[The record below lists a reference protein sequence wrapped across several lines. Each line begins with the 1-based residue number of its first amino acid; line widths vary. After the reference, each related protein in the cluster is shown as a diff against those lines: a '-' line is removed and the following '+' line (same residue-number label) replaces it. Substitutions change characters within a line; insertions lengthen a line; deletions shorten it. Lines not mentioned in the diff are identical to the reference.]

1 MLKVAGGGVS
11 GALNYAGTWNAST
24 NTPTLAS
31 GVGVKG
37 DYYVVSVAGTTNLD
51 GITDWQIGDWA
62 VFNGTAWQKVDN
74 SDAVTSVNG
83 QTGTVVLGPNDVG
96 ATANTTYVLAGT
108 GLSGG
113 GQLNAN
119 VTVNLA
125 NTAVGAGTYGKT
137 DSVGQF
143 TVDAQGRITAASNV
157 GIIIPVANVTGG
169 VANTVYVLAGTG
181 LSGGGALTGNVTLS
195 IPASGV
201 VAASYGTA
209 SNVSTV
215 TIDAQGIVSNA
226 VNTPIA
232 IDANQITSGTLP
244 VSRGGTGNTTLTG
257 YLIGDGTNAVVGQVT
272 IPVSNISGAV
282 ANTVYVLAGTGLTG
296 GGALTGNV
304 TLSLDNTGVTA
315 NTYGS
320 ASVIPII
327 TVDAQ
332 GRITS
337 ASNAT
342 VSINVTQVANAVP
355 FSRNVTVGT
364 GLSGGGNLSA
374 DITLSV
380 VANTTQQLV
389 AVQNNGVAVGTRQ
402 GINFIPGT
410 NVTLTTAD
418 DATAGRANVTISA
431 TGGVTITDDTTTN
444 ATRYLLLTNATSGQ
458 ITTGNVSSTK
468 LTYNPLTGQL
478 SSSLLNADNGIV
490 INKQTVATS
499 VTIPS
504 GYSAMSTG
512 PVTVNSGVTVTVPSG
527 SKWVVL

>member
-11 GALNYAGTWNAST
+11 GALNYAGTWNASA
-24 NTPTLAS
+24 NLPPLAS

-62 VFNGTAWQKVDN
+62 VFNGTIWQKVDN
-74 SDAVTSVNG
+74 SDAVISVNG
-83 QTGTVVLGPNDVG
+83 QTGIVVLNANDVG

-108 GLSGG
+108 GLTGG

-119 VTVNLA
+119 VTVSLA

-157 GIIIPVANVTGG
+157 GIVIPVANVTGA
-169 VANTVYVLAGTG
+169 VSNAVYVLAGTG
-181 LSGGGALTGNVTLS
+181 LSGGGALTANVTLS

-232 IDANQITSGTLP
+232 IDANQVTSGTLG
-244 VSRGGTGNTTLTG
+244 VARGGTGNTTLTG
-257 YLIGDGTNAVVGQVT
+257 YLIGSGTSPIVGELT
-272 IPVSNISGAV
+272 IPVANISGAV
-282 ANTVYVLAGTGLTG
+282 ANSVYVIAGTGLTG

-304 TLSLDNTGVTA
+304 TLSLSNTGVTA

-320 ASVIPII
+320 ASVIPVI

-355 FSRNVTVGT
+355 FSRNITAGT

-374 DITLSV
+374 DITLNV

-418 DATAGRANVTISA
+418 DSAAGRANVTISA

-444 ATRYLLLTNATSGQ
+444 ATRYIILTNATSGQ

-468 LTYNPLTGQL
+468 LTYNPLTGLL

-490 INKQTVATS
+490 LNKQTIATS
-499 VTIPS
+499 VTVGS

-512 PVTVNSGVTVTVPSG
+512 PITVNSGVTVTVASG